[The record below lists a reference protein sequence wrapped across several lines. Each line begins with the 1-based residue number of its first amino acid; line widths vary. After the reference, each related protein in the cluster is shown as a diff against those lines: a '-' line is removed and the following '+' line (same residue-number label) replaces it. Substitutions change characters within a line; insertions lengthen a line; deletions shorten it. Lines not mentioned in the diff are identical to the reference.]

1 MMKALRFEKT
11 GSLDHLHLAQVAP
24 PRPQPE
30 EVVIEVR
37 AAGLNP
43 SDFKNVLGAFPYTTL
58 PRTPGRD
65 FAGVVVDGPS
75 ELIGEEVWGS
85 GREFGFS
92 RDGSHAER
100 IVVPL
105 NGLVPKPTCLS
116 FAQAA
121 SSGVPYSTA
130 WDALE
135 RTRLAPGDGLV
146 VIGAAGAVGRAA
158 LALGRWRGAQVLAV
172 VRQAAQAEALAS
184 EGYET
189 ILLENGEQW
198 TNDVRRYY
206 PAGADVIFDTTGL
219 WLSTA
224 VTALAD
230 FGRIAVIAAPP
241 GGRTELSLMDLYRRG
256 GSVIGV
262 NSLLY
267 DSRACA
273 AMLDRVS
280 VAFAVGLLPPPPAPV
295 EVPLGAALEAY
306 REMEAGSAPKAVLIC
321 S

>member
-1 MMKALRFEKT
+1 MMKALRFEAT
-11 GSLDHLHLAQVAP
+11 GSLEHLRLLSVPP
-24 PRPQPE
+24 PRAQPE
-30 EVVIEVR
+30 EVVVEVR

-43 SDFKNVLGAFPYTTL
+43 SDCKNVLGYFPYTTL

-65 FAGVVVDGPS
+65 FAGVIIDGPA

-85 GREFGFS
+85 GREFGFT

-121 SSGVPYSTA
+121 AAGVPYTTA

-135 RTRLAPGDGLV
+135 RTHLAPGDGLV

-172 VRQAAQAEALAS
+172 VRKPEQVEVLAA

-189 ILLENGEQW
+189 LLLESGEQW
-198 TNDVRRYY
+198 ANAIRTYY
-206 PAGADVIFDTTGL
+206 PAGADVIFDTTGT
-219 WLSTA
+219 WLATS
-224 VTALAD
+224 VTALAE

-241 GGRTELSLMDLYRRG
+241 GGRAELPLLDLYRCG
-256 GSVIGV
+256 GSIIGV

-267 DSRACA
+267 DSRTCA
-273 AMLDRVS
+273 ATLDRVS
-280 VAFAVGLLPPPPAPV
+280 VAFAVGLLPPPPSPI

-306 REMEAGSAPKAVLIC
+306 LEMERGGMAKAVLTC
-321 S
+321 

>member
-1 MMKALRFEKT
+1 MMKALRFEAT
-11 GSLDHLHLAQVAP
+11 GNLDDLRLVNVPA
-24 PRPQPE
+24 PRPLPE
-30 EVVIEVR
+30 EVVVEIR

-43 SDFKNVLGAFPYTTL
+43 SDYKNVLGYFPYTTL

-65 FAGVVVDGPS
+65 FAGVVIDGPA

-85 GREFGFS
+85 GREFGFT

-105 NGLVPKPTCLS
+105 NSLVPKPNCLS

-121 SSGVPYSTA
+121 ASGVPYTTA

-135 RTRLAPGDGLV
+135 RAQLAPGDGLV

-158 LALGRWRGAQVLAV
+158 LALGRWRGAQVIAV
-172 VRQAAQAEALAS
+172 VRKVEHVEALIA

-189 ILLENGEQW
+189 VLLESGEQW
-198 TNDVRRYY
+198 ASSIRTYY
-206 PAGADVIFDTTGL
+206 PAGADVIFDTTGA
-219 WLSTA
+219 WLATS
-224 VTALAD
+224 VSALAD

-241 GGRTELSLMDLYRRG
+241 GGMAELPLLDLYRRG

-267 DSRACA
+267 DSRSCA
-273 AMLDRVS
+273 ATLDRVS
-280 VAFAVGLLPPPPAPV
+280 VAFAVGLLPPPPVPV

-306 REMEAGSAPKAVLIC
+306 REMERGGMAKAVLTC
-321 S
+321 

>member
-1 MMKALRFEKT
+1 MMKALRFEAT
-11 GSLDHLHLAQVAP
+11 GSLDDLRLTSVPA
-24 PRPQPE
+24 PRPQPD
-30 EVVIEVR
+30 EVVVEIR

-43 SDFKNVLGAFPYTTL
+43 SDCKNVLGYFPYTTL

-65 FAGVVVDGPS
+65 FAGVVIDGPS

-85 GREFGFS
+85 GRELGFT

-121 SSGVPYSTA
+121 AAGVPYTTA

-135 RTRLAPGDGLV
+135 RARLAPGDGLV

-172 VRQAAQAEALAS
+172 VRQAAQAEALNA

-189 ILLENGEQW
+189 LLLADGEPW
-198 TNDVRRYY
+198 THAVRSYY
-206 PAGADVIFDTTGL
+206 PAGADVVFDTTGH
-219 WLSTA
+219 WLAPS

-230 FGRIAVIAAPP
+230 FGRIAVIAAPA
-241 GGRTELSLMDLYRRG
+241 GGEVELPLLDLYRRG
-256 GSVIGV
+256 GSLIGV

-267 DSRACA
+267 DSRTCA

-280 VAFAVGLLPPPPAPV
+280 VAFAVGLLPPPAAPV

-306 REMEAGSAPKAVLIC
+306 REMERGGMAKAVLTC
-321 S
+321 